1 MSGALIAAAAAMIG
15 ALSGCSMAVPTTGA
29 AMWGGRD
36 DDVTGSIAK
45 PSART
50 AAFNPQNLKLSK
62 ALDVE
67 DARRATAALGTALDP
82 QGSGQSVNWDN
93 PASGAHGAFRPTGLP
108 YPLDGRICR
117 AFAAEIDAGG
127 ESERIEGAAC
137 RDKTAEWTLIRVKPE
152 AKAADAVK
160 DEKAANGKKA

>member
-1 MSGALIAAAAAMIG
+1 MIG

-36 DDVTGSIAK
+36 DDITGSIAK
-45 PSART
+45 SSARS
-50 AAFNPQNLKLSK
+50 AAMAPQNLKLSK
-62 ALDVE
+62 ALDAE

-82 QGSGQSVNWDN
+82 QGSGQGVNWDN
-93 PASGAHGAFRPTGLP
+93 PASGAHGAFRPKGLP

-152 AKAADAVK
+152 AKSADALK
-160 DEKAANGKKA
+160 DENSAKGKKA